1 MAFRLP
7 PLHTLRL
14 FESAAR
20 HLSFKQAADEL
31 CVTPSAVSHGIRA
44 LEEWLGAELFLR
56 GSRGLRLS
64 EVGTAYLRE
73 VRHALEVLA
82 AASDGVR
89 RRSARGH
96 VRISVAPTFAARWL
110 LPALPAFKERYP
122 EVAVAI
128 DTSHRVVEF
137 PRDGVDL
144 GIRLGSGPWPGLVAV
159 PLLRERL
166 VPVCAP
172 ALAARIRGVEDLTA
186 VPLLHVSSVS
196 EDWQWWLGEAGH
208 PELTATA
215 ALAFDEIRLAMD
227 AAARGL
233 GVAIGRRPTI
243 DPDLEDGRLVEA
255 LPVSVP
261 ARNQY
266 WLVGAAGSLE
276 RPEVRAFCGWL
287 EGLFAEPA

>member
-44 LEEWLGAELFLR
+44 LEEWLGAELFVR

-110 LPALPAFKERYP
+110 LPALPAFKERCP
-122 EVAVAI
+122 EVVVTI

-144 GIRLGSGPWPGLVAV
+144 GIRLGAGPWPGLMAV

-172 ALAARIRGVEDLTA
+172 ALAARIRGVEDLPA

-196 EDWQWWLGEAGH
+196 EDWQWWLAEAGH
-208 PELTATA
+208 PGLTATA

-261 ARNQY
+261 ARNRY
-266 WLVGAAGSLE
+266 WLVGAAGATE

>member
-14 FESAAR
+14 FEAAAR
-20 HLSFKQAADEL
+20 HLSFKLAADEL

-96 VRISVAPTFAARWL
+96 VRISVAPTFAGRWL

-122 EVAVAI
+122 EVAVSI

-144 GIRLGSGPWPGLVAV
+144 GIRLATGPWPGLVAV

-172 ALAARIRGVEDLTA
+172 ALAARIRRVEDLTA
-186 VPLLHVSSVS
+186 VPLLHVSSAS

-208 PELTATA
+208 PELTAPA
-215 ALAFDEIRLAMD
+215 ALVFDEIRLAMD
-227 AAARGL
+227 AAVRGM

-243 DPDLEDGRLVEA
+243 DPELEDGRLVEA
-255 LPVSVP
+255 LPISVP
-261 ARNQY
+261 ARSHY
-266 WLVGAAGSLE
+266 WLVGGAGALE
-276 RPEVRAFCGWL
+276 RPELRAFCGWL